1 MRNNVKYARVKR
13 DYLIR
18 LAIDRYRL
26 DTDAVGIA
34 RFIARG
40 ALQRDSS
47 RFSSAKSDSTLS
59 RARISTARPPLTITS
74 HGRGR
79 EL

>member
-1 MRNNVKYARVKR
+1 MRNIVKSGHVKH

-26 DTDAVGIA
+26 DTVTRCIA
-34 RFIARG
+34 RFIARA
-40 ALQRDSS
+40 ALQRASM
-47 RFSSAKSDSTLS
+47 RFSSANSDSTLS

>member
-1 MRNNVKYARVKR
+1 MRKNGEIANVKR

-18 LAIDRYRL
+18 LARLWYRV
-26 DTDAVGIA
+26 DTNSRRIA
-34 RFIARG
+34 RFAR
-40 ALQRDSS
+40 ASATQR
-47 RFSSAKSDSTLS
+47 RFSRAKSEATLS
-59 RARISTARPPLTITS
+59 RARTSTASPRSIITS

>member
-1 MRNNVKYARVKR
+1 MRNNVKYGHVKR

-18 LAIDRYRL
+18 LAIDRYRV
-26 DTDAVGIA
+26 DTNAGGIA
-34 RFIARG
+34 RFIART
-40 ALQRDSS
+40 ALQRDSR
-47 RFSSAKSDSTLS
+47 RFSSAKRDSTLS